1 MEHFIMPN
9 SGASWL
15 KENAVQL
22 LVGVFMIAGM
32 YTTMQVQLS
41 NLTTRMH
48 TAETS
53 ISNNIKR
60 VSSNE
65 VNGVKAEI
73 IVHSVT
79 NVSKRVTTLSKRVG
93 KITDRVTNNEVS
105 LAKTVAV
112 LERVIVSLDKN
123 TNATSLLMA
132 EVAALKSYR

>member
-1 MEHFIMPN
+1 MPN

-15 KENAVQL
+15 KTNAVQL

-41 NLTTRMH
+41 NLITRMN

-65 VNGVKAEI
+65 VNGAKAEI

-93 KITDRVTNNEVS
+93 VITDRVTNNEVS

-112 LERVIVSLDKN
+112 LERVIISLDKN
-123 TNATSLLMA
+123 TNASSLLMA
-132 EVAALKSYR
+132 EVAALKTYR

>member
-1 MEHFIMPN
+1 MPN

-15 KENAVQL
+15 KANAVQL

-41 NLTTRMH
+41 NLTTRMN

-65 VNGVKAEI
+65 VNGAKAEL

-79 NVSKRVTTLSKRVG
+79 NISKRVTTLTKRVDV
-93 KITDRVTNNEVS
+93 ITDRVTNNEVS

>member
-1 MEHFIMPN
+1 MPN

-15 KENAVQL
+15 KTNAVQL

-41 NLTTRMH
+41 NLTTRLN

-65 VNGVKAEI
+65 VNGAKAEI
-73 IVHSVT
+73 IVNSVT
-79 NVSKRVTTLSKRVG
+79 NVSKRVTTLSKRVNV
-93 KITDRVTNNEVS
+93 ITDRVTNNEVS

-132 EVAALKSYR
+132 EVAALKTYR

>member
-1 MEHFIMPN
+1 MPN